1 MLISNNG
8 ESLNERWSSLD
19 NEQPLTDGD
28 ITISVTRW
36 QADKEALLSHNG
48 KIGLRIQGDTPIEAL
63 KDDLNHFEIIV
74 LEFPKFTDGRNF
86 SIARILRKRLN
97 FTSEL
102 RASGDILPDQLF
114 YLKRVGVDSFM
125 IDEARVPF
133 ARQSLNELSV
143 RYQSSTDIS
152 TTIFQRRC

>member
-97 FTSEL
+97 FTGEL